1 MARKK
6 RTSATTTTRPHGAFP
21 YRLFLPFVLCVAASL
36 VYVAPQEVPKLSMAV
51 VKCLPILSLMVVI
64 LQKESLKGGGE
75 VALVFIGLGLSLFGD
90 YYLIWPDETFL
101 EGLVSFVV
109 AESFYITSHGFKK
122 VSWRSGVLVYS
133 LCLFSLTVV
142 YNFLPTPVHKIAVTF
157 YSFSLGTMLWR
168 TIDRAWLR
176 RDIPWG
182 RRVCSAGGATAL
194 VVSDFCIGTLQFGRL
209 VPHALAQLTILSTY
223 YLAQLLIVLG
233 ACGRLWRA

>member
-1 MARKK
+1 MSSLTTPASPTPVWFKSEDMARKK
-6 RTSATTTTRPHGAFP
+6 RTSATTTTRSHGAFP
-21 YRLFLPFVLCVAASL
+21 YRLFLPFVVCVAASL

-51 VKCLPILSLMVVI
+51 S
-64 LQKESLKGGGE
+64 
-75 VALVFIGLGLSLFGD
+75 FIGLGLSLFGD

-142 YNFLPTPVHKIAVTF
+142 YNFLPTPIHKIAVTF